1 MKIYKRKILASN
13 VFGRTFEITHDF
25 DYILQDNK
33 HLILQMLNQYCKEHV
48 PDEFREIYAPY
59 LKVSNLE
66 FKVNDVRYD
75 HQNFIDRFIV
85 RAFLK
90 VPLEI
95 TMLYYLAIENYQ
107 YSSYIDYVRPY
118 LEEAGLA
125 SVTTYQNVFWC
136 AMYKYENITE
146 EELENKLIKELKDDN
161 NYRLLYNDRYYDS
174 NLNHEYLPISEFL
187 EWVKP
192 KFKKPGTSGYNKMIA
207 QLQSESEYGI
217 NSIYEQTE
225 AGSYIDDIVRSIEE
239 SLGIWSEPSV
249 QWGHGI
255 IDFLDE
261 DTDEVLCRK
270 DYEEYCDDIIDIAI
284 ESESKEEFMSQV
296 KQYYDTNCTE

>member
-1 MKIYKRKILASN
+1 MKIYKRKIVASN
-13 VFGRTFEITHDF
+13 VFGKTVEIIHDF

-33 HLILQMLNQYCKEHV
+33 HLILQMLDQYCKEHV
-48 PDEFREIYAPY
+48 PDEFREMYAPY

-66 FKVNDVRYD
+66 FKVNDVGYD

-107 YSSYIDYVRPY
+107 YSSYIDYVGLY

-146 EELENKLIKELKDDN
+146 EEMKNNLIKELKDDN

-192 KFKKPGTSGYNKMIA
+192 KVKKPRTSGYNKMIA
-207 QLQSESEYGI
+207 QLQSERDAGI

-225 AGSYIDDIVRSIEE
+225 AGSYIDNIVQTIED
-239 SLGIWSEPSV
+239 SLGIWSEPSI
-249 QWGHGI
+249 QGGHGSI
-255 IDFLDE
+255 IFRDN
-261 DTDEVLCRK
+261 DTDEVLLEN
-270 DYEEYCDDIIDIAI
+270 DYEEYCDDIIDMALQ
-284 ESESKEEFMSQV
+284 SKSKKEFISQL
-296 KQYYDTNCTE
+296 KQYYDI

>member
-1 MKIYKRKILASN
+1 MKIYKRKVVVSN
-13 VFGRTFEITHDF
+13 VFGRTIEITNDF
-25 DYILQDNK
+25 DYILQNNK
-33 HLILQMLNQYCKEHV
+33 HLILQMLNQYCEEHV
-48 PDEFREIYAPY
+48 PDEFREMYAPY

-75 HQNFIDRFIV
+75 HENFMDRFIV

-90 VPLEI
+90 APLEI
-95 TMLYYLAIENYQ
+95 TMLYYLAIKNYQ

-136 AMYKYENITE
+136 AIYKYENITE

-161 NYRLLYNDRYYDS
+161 NYKLLYNDRYYDS

-192 KFKKPGTSGYNKMIA
+192 KVKKPRTSGYNKMIA
-207 QLQSESEYGI
+207 QLQSESEDGI

-225 AGSYIDDIVRSIEE
+225 SGYYIDSIVQDFED
-239 SLGIWSEPSV
+239 SLGIWSEPSI
-249 QWGHGI
+249 QGGHGSI
-255 IDFLDE
+255 IFRDKG
-261 DTDEVLCRK
+261 TDEVLLEK
-270 DYEEYCDDIIDIAI
+270 DYEEYCDDIIDMALQ
-284 ESESKEEFMSQV
+284 SKSKKDFISQL
-296 KQYYDTNCTE
+296 KQYYDI